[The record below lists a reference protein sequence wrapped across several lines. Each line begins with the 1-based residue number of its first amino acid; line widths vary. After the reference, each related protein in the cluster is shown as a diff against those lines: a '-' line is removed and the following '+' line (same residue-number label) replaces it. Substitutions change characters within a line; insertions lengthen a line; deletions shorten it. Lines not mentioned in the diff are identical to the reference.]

1 GLRENLT
8 LAALDRFGTWR
19 LDTGAEDAALDD
31 ATREFDIRAPRRD
44 MPAGNLSGG
53 NQQKLLL
60 AKVML
65 PDPRIIIIDE
75 PTRGIDVGTKRQI
88 YAFIRKL
95 AAEGRS
101 LIVISSEMTEVI
113 GLSDRV
119 LVMREGRLAG
129 EVAGKAMT
137 EDNIVRLAMGVTG
150 EAA

>member
-1 GLRENLT
+1 
-8 LAALDRFGTWR
+8 
-19 LDTGAEDAALDD
+19 
-31 ATREFDIRAPRRD
+31 
-44 MPAGNLSGG
+44 
-53 NQQKLLL
+53 
-60 AKVML
+60 ML
-65 PDPRIIIIDE
+65 PDPQIIIIDE
-75 PTRGIDVGTKRQI
+75 PTRGIDVGTKAQI
-88 YAFIRKL
+88 YAFIRDL

-129 EVAGKAMT
+129 AVEGDTMT